1 FVDSKQVNIPS
12 GQFTLDKD
20 TAFTLG
26 DGQRLNLDQVLLMNA
41 TNVAFTDFQIYW
53 QTQIIRN
60 RNINLNEFMVLL
72 NTLKI
77 NVSGLTP
84 LFDSR
89 EMLYADEPQ
98 PIGAL
103 NSAFKIQGTNPG
115 ALIAL

>member
-1 FVDSKQVNIPS
+1 FSINTVTLEIWMQDPASFPLGKPLINLTSYCADPFPGGPGLMKFVDSKQVNIPS

-60 RNINLNEFMVLL
+60 RNINLN
-72 NTLKI
+72 
-77 NVSGLTP
+77 
-84 LFDSR
+84 
-89 EMLYADEPQ
+89 
-98 PIGAL
+98 
-103 NSAFKIQGTNPG
+103 
-115 ALIAL
+115 